1 MSSNTETL
9 DKLATPIYQHN
20 ANRHYYEKHRNDPDY
35 KAMLNEKFPS
45 VEKRQ

>member
-9 DKLATPIYQHN
+9 VKPATPIYQRN
-20 ANRHYYEKHRNDPDY
+20 AIQHYYKKHRNDPEY